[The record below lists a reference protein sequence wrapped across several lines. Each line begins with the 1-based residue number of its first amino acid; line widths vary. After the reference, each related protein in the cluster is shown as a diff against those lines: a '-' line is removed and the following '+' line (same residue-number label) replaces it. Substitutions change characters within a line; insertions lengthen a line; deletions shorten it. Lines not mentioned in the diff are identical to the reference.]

1 MKNQNYKTDHQVRI
15 KRNKIKDQQK
25 NYVEDAIFMYK
36 KEHFIARIVMY
47 AFENMIIIVLG
58 HRSALEAVI
67 LSDFIYL
74 FS

>member
-36 KEHFIARIVMY
+36 KERFIVRIVMF
-47 AFENMIIIVLG
+47 AFETMIIIVLG

-74 FS
+74 SS